1 MFLKSIKSIILVL
14 TGVIIFSCENSISR
28 INEITQLE
36 DTLAAITTYD
46 IVYERSDSGF
56 IRVRLSSPLM
66 KRYVGED
73 EYNEF
78 PNGFEIIFFNKN
90 GDQTSYITANYG
102 IDYRKR
108 KIMNARNNVVIQNYE
123 TNEELYTEN
132 LIWNQK
138 KNIIKSNT
146 FVKLVMPDKTI
157 FGDSMWANEEFTEH
171 EIYNIKGQFDIEEDS
186 ISL

>member
-1 MFLKSIKSIILVL
+1 MFLKSIKSTFLVL
-14 TGVIIFSCENSISR
+14 AGVLLFSCENTISK

-36 DTLAAITTYD
+36 DTLAAITTYN

-66 KRYVGED
+66 KRYLGDD

-78 PNGFEIIFFNKN
+78 PNGFEITFFDKK
-90 GDQTSYITANYG
+90 GHETSYITANYG

-108 KIMNARNNVVIQNYE
+108 KSMNARNNVVIKNYE
-123 TNEELYTEN
+123 TSEELYTEN
-132 LIWNQK
+132 LIWDQK
-138 KNIIKSNT
+138 GNLIKSNT

-186 ISL
+186 ISR